1 MDRVR
6 ARRLG
11 YLGIGTEMME
21 DPAVKAVA
29 QTEMER
35 GDRGGDDDV
44 WRCRS

>member
-6 ARRLG
+6 ADSSEIW
-11 YLGIGTEMME
+11 GIGKEMRV

-35 GDRGGDDDV
+35 GDRGGDDDA
-44 WRCRS
+44 WR